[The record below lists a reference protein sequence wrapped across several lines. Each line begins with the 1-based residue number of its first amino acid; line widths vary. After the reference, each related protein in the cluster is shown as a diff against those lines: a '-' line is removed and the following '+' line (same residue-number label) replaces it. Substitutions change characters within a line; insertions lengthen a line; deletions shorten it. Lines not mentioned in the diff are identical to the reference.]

1 MTWFDI
7 KKLHAPAL
15 DEEVG
20 AVLEVDFYH
29 SNALL
34 AMSDEEIVA
43 KAKADLDTMLGEQ
56 CRLAK
61 VVDAAVVKLPNAVN
75 WYDPGSY
82 RDMPDTRSS
91 AIPNAFFVGDL
102 VRTRHGSWSQE
113 KAFVTGLEA
122 ANAILGRPISEG
134 IVPLKADEAHVAAGR
149 QVVAAARGLLS
160 AGDTTRA
167 PSLVDFLW
175 R

>member
-75 WYDPGSY
+75 W
-82 RDMPDTRSS
+82 
-91 AIPNAFFVGDL
+91 
-102 VRTRHGSWSQE
+102 
-113 KAFVTGLEA
+113 
-122 ANAILGRPISEG
+122 
-134 IVPLKADEAHVAAGR
+134 
-149 QVVAAARGLLS
+149 
-160 AGDTTRA
+160 
-167 PSLVDFLW
+167 
-175 R
+175 